1 MAELLKNAWQG
12 WQAFINTGKLPAALL
27 ISLLFLW
34 IYYKRVKR
42 KDFLIYTTA
51 VMLCC
56 ILPVTAAVLELYQ
69 TRFYD
74 YKWIWSLVPMTAG
87 VSYAVTLFMT
97 EFLQEMTGG
106 DRKRQAVAGLL
117 LTAALV
123 FCGGIG
129 VRNRDGYGSC
139 EERQQAEAVLAELQE
154 RLQGKQICL
163 WAPREILTYARA
175 YDGGIRLLYGRDM
188 WDSDLR
194 AYSYDTYSGGLEDLY
209 RWMEAPPGE
218 EAVPDSYCA
227 ETAASAEV
235 NCILLPEDKLPKTI
249 DCFEEMLGVRAEKSG
264 NYYLLIR

>member
-12 WQAFINTGKLPAALL
+12 WQAFTNAGKLPAALL

-42 KDFLIYTTA
+42 KEFLIYTT
-51 VMLCC
+51 VVTICC
-56 ILPVTAAVLELYQ
+56 ILPVTAAVLVLYQ
-69 TRFYD
+69 TKLYD
-74 YKWIWSLVPMTAG
+74 YKWIWSIVPMTAA
-87 VSYAVTLFMT
+87 VSYAGTLFMM
-97 EFLQEMTGG
+97 EFLQETTGG
-106 DRKRQAVAGLL
+106 DRKRQAAAGLL
-117 LTAALV
+117 LTAALL

-129 VRNRDGYGSC
+129 GSGDEYGSR
-139 EERQQAEAVLAELQE
+139 EERQQAEEILAELQE
-154 RLQGKQICL
+154 RLQGKKICL

-175 YDGGIRLLYGRDM
+175 YDGEIQLLYGRDM

-194 AYSYDTYSGGLEDLY
+194 AYSYDVYSGGLEDMY

-218 EAVPDSYCA
+218 ENVPDSYCA
-227 ETAASAEV
+227 ETAVSAEV
-235 NCILLPEDKLPKTI
+235 NCILLPEDKLPETI